1 MEIQAVTP
9 GDDRY
14 ADSIDERIFVNENLS
29 HPENRINV
37 ALFGL
42 MAQDWFRTWLLR
54 SLDMPEDAIVFPP
67 TNVGTQR
74 PDFTIEDPNAGEP
87 LGWIEVEVGSDA
99 GQLRSYKESFE
110 GCIKAIWG
118 RSGDLSLERIS
129 TRLKSEL
136 DAGTLAPQPRLSV
149 RLVRKLIE
157 QALGEASSASKP
169 VPVSDKMKQHWL
181 VQALTKGLAGRLD
194 FDLKPVEQALGEAS
208 SASKP
213 VPVSDK
219 MKQHWLV
226 QALTKGLA
234 GRLDFDL
241 KPAVPGCLKA
251 NARAD
256 RGFSI
261 RVYSPKASAREVSV
275 LHVRGAAEDVRFAS
289 RARLERYLPDHRA
302 EAIAAWCRVVRCIG
316 NCGEIDTGSETHIP
330 IRIDRGAFDEHEA
343 AFVGCLATLSR
354 AA

>member
-1 MEIQAVTP
+1 MTP
-9 GDDRY
+9 GDDRD
-14 ADSIDERIFVNENLS
+14 AAGIDKRIFVNEDLS
-29 HPENRINV
+29 RPENRINV

-42 MAQDWFRTWLLR
+42 MAQDWFRNWLLR

-67 TNVGTQR
+67 TNVGAQR
-74 PDFTIEDPNAGEP
+74 PDFTIEDPNSGEL

-99 GQLRSYKESFE
+99 GQLRSYEESFP
-110 GCIKAIWG
+110 GRIKAIWG

-129 TRLKSEL
+129 SRLTSEL
-136 DAGTLAPQPRLSV
+136 DAGTLASQPRLSA
-149 RLVRKLIE
+149 LLLRKLIE
-157 QALGEASSASKP
+157 QALGEAASASKP
-169 VPVSDKMKQHWL
+169 VPVSDKMKKHWL
-181 VQALTKGLAGRLD
+181 VRALK
-194 FDLKPVEQALGEAS
+194 
-208 SASKP
+208 
-213 VPVSDK
+213 
-219 MKQHWLV
+219 
-226 QALTKGLA
+226 KGLA

-251 NARAD
+251 NARGD
-256 RGFSI
+256 HGFSL

-316 NCGEIDTGSETHIP
+316 NGGEIDTGSEMHIP

-343 AFVGCLATLSR
+343 AFVRRLAALSR